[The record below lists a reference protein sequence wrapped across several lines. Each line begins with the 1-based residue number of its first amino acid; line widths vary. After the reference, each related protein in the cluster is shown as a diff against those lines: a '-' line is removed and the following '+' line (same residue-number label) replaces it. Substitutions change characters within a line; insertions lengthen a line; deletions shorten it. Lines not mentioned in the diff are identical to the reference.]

1 MWGLPLEMFKLYE
14 LQRARYLDNGTLTK
28 SRHRWHV
35 DIEICR
41 DTDEQANL
49 LRTAIIRLDYFP
61 IVKTDKTR
69 LVDYFT
75 LVYLFVG
82 VWWRGDFA
90 WWRVGWWRGGELVA
104 SWLVAKLPGGEM
116 TGNRSIVALFLIHQC
131 TYFLRTVC
139 LHMVSFVTTEI
150 TKINQP
156 YK

>member
-1 MWGLPLEMFKLYE
+1 M
-14 LQRARYLDNGTLTK
+14 
-28 SRHRWHV
+28 
-35 DIEICR
+35 
-41 DTDEQANL
+41 
-49 LRTAIIRLDYFP
+49 LRTAIIQLDYFP

-116 TGNRSIVALFLIHQC
+116 TGNRC
-131 TYFLRTVC
+131 
-139 LHMVSFVTTEI
+139 VTTLI
-150 TKINQP
+150 TAAEETRVHSVLI
-156 YK
+156 YKWLLLLYYNSPSSPRA